1 MSPPTQEE
9 TGPTTGPVPSS
20 SAVGIHSNHQG
31 KDSDQPGQPLTTS
44 YDELGPERGHPGGD
58 WILSAPDTIRSIWGH
73 GDEVAWPSG
82 EALILV
88 GADGTGKTVLA
99 HNLILRQT
107 GLIQTPLLGL
117 PVMPATKVAYL
128 AQDRPVQAKRA
139 LKRMVGDMDLEELNH
154 ALAVIDWPVGTVEE
168 DPDLLARIAGENN
181 CDTIIVDSLKDIT
194 QELSS
199 ELTGQ
204 AVNRAYQKA
213 ITEGVDVLL
222 LHHDRKAGSDSK
234 RRLLKLADVYGSRLM
249 VAGCG
254 SVIAL
259 NGVSGDPVV
268 ELRQLKHV
276 VAEVGPT
283 QIAFD
288 FTTGE
293 VNIADRTDIVA
304 IVNMAKTPLTAA
316 DAAKALYGV
325 TAPTRSDVERAR
337 RKLKIVAEK
346 DLIVEVSG
354 ATTTA
359 PTRWCSIVL
368 ALSEPPE
375 LFSE

>member
-1 MSPPTQEE
+1 MSPANKKPPGT
-9 TGPTTGPVPSS
+9 PLP
-20 SAVGIHSNHQG
+20 AV
-31 KDSDQPGQPLTTS
+31 SDQTATTTATPQVNRQPVESPTTS

-58 WILSAPDTIRSIWGH
+58 WILSAPDTIRSVWGH

-82 EALILV
+82 EAFILV
-88 GADGTGKTVLA
+88 GPDGTGKTVLA

-107 GLIQTPLLGL
+107 GLIQTSLLGL

-204 AVNRAYQKA
+204 AVKRAYQKA
-213 ITEGVDVLL
+213 IAEGVDVLL
-222 LHHDRKAGSDSK
+222 LHHDRKEGSASK

-268 ELRQLKHV
+268 ELRQLKQV

-293 VNIADRTDIVA
+293 VNIVDRTDIVA

-325 TAPTRSDVERAR
+325 TTPTRSDVERAR

-346 DLIVEVSG
+346 NLIVEVAG
-354 ATTTA
+354 ATATA
-359 PTRWCSIVL
+359 HTRWCSIVL

-375 LFSE
+375 MFSE